1 MKKYVAVIAFSTL
14 VLEATLSWAADLP
27 VVTVVALDAH
37 ASEAGKTATLLFTR
51 EKAAIDGA
59 LDVSFTL
66 SGTATPGLDY
76 TNPGSATR
84 FPPQVPMVT
93 LTIQPLPDTLPE
105 GDETVIVSLT
115 EKKEAY
121 RLGDSRQ
128 AQITISDASSG
139 ARSGW
144 PQGEGGGPVVDPTR
158 SGPSTG
164 GVSDR
169 SGTLN
174 VSITLDG
181 SGSWRSARTGEYADH
196 KFHRVLSYTVPL
208 TGLYGGGSGFT
219 ELDYREHANGF
230 AMPNVRR
237 YLVLHPSQI
246 MEFGSGGKPCGQ
258 GATDY
263 LDERKGME
271 VGDPGQPPLVPYVQ
285 TIKGGG
291 PFPSGDKTVRE
302 STLCQT
308 LVSFDLDKHVYHLRI
323 DGSDSSV
330 KTQTVHNGHV
340 APPMALPLTGYDN
353 GEAKAKLTFFDLPLP
368 VDGTAA
374 EGSRILENF
383 SEVNGTHGSQF
394 PLRATI
400 RWRIVTQ
407 PRTGAFRS

>member
-1 MKKYVAVIAFSTL
+1 MNKHVAVAVFSALLLDT
-14 VLEATLSWAADLP
+14 APSWAADLP
-27 VVTVVALDAH
+27 VITVVALDAH
-37 ASEAGKTATLLFTR
+37 ASESGKTATLLFTR
-51 EKAAIDGA
+51 EKAAIDSG
-59 LDVSFTL
+59 LEVSFTL

-76 TNPGSATR
+76 VNPGSVIH

-93 LTIQPLPDTLPE
+93 LTIRPLPDTLPE
-105 GDETVIVSLT
+105 GDETVIVSLA

-121 RLGDSRQ
+121 RVGESRE

-139 ARSGW
+139 PGSGR
-144 PQGEGGGPVVDPTR
+144 PQSDGKGPIVDPTGR
-158 SGPSTG
+158 GPSSGVVFDRTG
-164 GVSDR
+164 K
-169 SGTLN
+169 LY

-196 KFHRVLSYTVPL
+196 KFHRALSYTVPL

-219 ELDYREHANGF
+219 ELDRRERTNGF
-230 AMPNVRR
+230 SMPNVRR
-237 YLVLHPSQI
+237 YLVLHPSQL
-246 MEFGSGGKPCGQ
+246 MEFGSGGKPCGN

-308 LVSFDLDKHVYHLRI
+308 LVSFDFDKHVYHLRI
-323 DGSDSSV
+323 EGSDSSV
-330 KTQTVHNGHV
+330 KTRTVHNGHV
-340 APPMALPLTGYDN
+340 APPVALPLTGYDN

-368 VDGTAA
+368 SNGTAA
-374 EGSRILENF
+374 EGSRTLENF
-383 SEVNGTHGSQF
+383 SVVNGTHSSQF
-394 PLRATI
+394 PLRAI
-400 RWRIVTQ
+400 VSWRIVTQ
-407 PRTGAFRS
+407 PRT

>member
-1 MKKYVAVIAFSTL
+1 MNKHVAVIVFSTL
-14 VLEATLSWAADLP
+14 VLEATRSWAADLP
-27 VVTVVALDAH
+27 VITVAALDAH

-51 EKAAIDGA
+51 EKATIDRE

-66 SGTATPGLDY
+66 AGTATPGLDY
-76 TNPGSATR
+76 ANPGSVIR

-121 RLGDSRQ
+121 RLGGSRQ

-139 ARSGW
+139 SGSER
-144 PQGEGGGPVVDPTR
+144 PQSDGKGPIVDPTR
-158 SGPSTG
+158 SSPSTG
-164 GVSDR
+164 GVFDR
-169 SGTLN
+169 SGTLY

-208 TGLYGGGSGFT
+208 KGSYGGGSGFT
-219 ELDYREHANGF
+219 ELDHRERTSGF
-230 AMPNVRR
+230 SMPNVRR
-237 YLVLHPSQI
+237 YLVLHPSQL
-246 MEFGSGGKPCGQ
+246 MEFGSGGKPCGK

-271 VGDPGQPPLVPYVQ
+271 VGDPGQPPLVPYIQ

-323 DGSDSSV
+323 EGSDSSV

-340 APPMALPLTGYDN
+340 APPLTLPLTGYDN

-368 VDGTAA
+368 GTGSAA

-383 SEVNGTHGSQF
+383 SVVNGTHSSQF
-394 PLRATI
+394 PLRATVT
-400 RWRIVTQ
+400 WRIVTQ
-407 PRTGAFRS
+407 PRT